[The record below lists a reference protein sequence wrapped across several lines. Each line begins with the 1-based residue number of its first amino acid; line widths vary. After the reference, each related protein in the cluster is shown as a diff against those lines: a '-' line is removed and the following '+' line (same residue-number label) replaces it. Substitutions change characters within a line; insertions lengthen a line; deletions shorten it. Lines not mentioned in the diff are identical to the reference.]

1 MRVTVTRVLAVMLLA
16 GLATSA
22 AHARQ
27 HGKANSSRHAHHHHQ
42 ATSPVSAL
50 GVGTG
55 NAAAGAHAGGV
66 NGDRQERGSTMGPSD
81 DGARPVRTDHDHRAP
96 APRPESAA
104 ALARGHIAHP
114 PAQHDVNVDLIFV
127 PQPGRGAKRAVIK
140 PANAKKAVAGVPP
153 TPVGYRRQRLDP
165 AAGGLGKNAIGAVT
179 IPVGGGAAGAA
190 RARMISAAAK
200 TNAVGVHLV
209 PQGSGPSAPGG
220 AATPGPN
227 GAAAVAAVAT
237 HGGGINGTG
246 LGRAGAAPG
255 TIGGPAKVVAGISGT
270 GARLKR

>member
-1 MRVTVTRVLAVMLLA
+1 MRVTVTRVLAVMLVA

-27 HGKANSSRHAHHHHQ
+27 HGKATSSRHAHHHHQ

-50 GVGTG
+50 GAGAG
-55 NAAAGAHAGGV
+55 NAAAGAHAGGL
-66 NGDRQERGSTMGPSD
+66 SD
-81 DGARPVRTDHDHRAP
+81 NGARSVRTDHDHRAP
-96 APRPESAA
+96 AHRPESAA

-114 PAQHDVNVDLIFV
+114 PAQRDVNVDLIFV
-127 PQPGRGAKRAVIK
+127 PQPGRGAKRAVIT

-179 IPVGGGAAGAA
+179 TPVGGGAAGAA
-190 RARMISAAAK
+190 RARMISAAAR

-209 PQGSGPSAPGG
+209 PQGSGPPAPGG

-227 GAAAVAAVAT
+227 GAAAVAT

-246 LGRAGAAPG
+246 LGRAGAAPA